1 VSPIPRQVAGAQPRR
16 TVEDPPTAPIFKDG
30 KIAGSIVVGRN
41 PSGFAVNVPS
51 GYLVGPI
58 ADPVGPLTR
67 PTSGAW

>member
-1 VSPIPRQVAGAQPRR
+1 L
-16 TVEDPPTAPIFKDG
+16 IFKDG